1 MSLCS
6 LAYVG
11 GSPKFDFMDGDGAL
25 LTRKK
30 TEECVRVLKN
40 SIGDIKGKARGSC
53 MYILEQL
60 ATFGVTDAN
69 SSQPQKR
76 TLSMTS

>member
-11 GSPKFDFMDGDGAL
+11 GSPKFVFMDGDGAL

-40 SIGDIKGKARGSC
+40 SIGDIKGKARKLC

-69 SSQPQKR
+69 SSQPQKQ